1 MIAGIRGPDACVV
14 QAMGILRAIW
24 VDFCRIPQP
33 QGLILAA
40 RHHGDVLRVTMPEA
54 ISSAIRGHRA
64 QFISVEYD
72 YPDLAHLLTV
82 PLVRHEFPA
91 LPVLMLTEYHSE
103 ALSIWAYRSRVW
115 DYRVKPVDETTLAR
129 LFEAMARARI
139 SADHDGWLVQ
149 PFPSDLIAPAG
160 HLRRP
165 LIAAPHTTAAV
176 AYISEHYAEACR
188 IETIAGLCH
197 LSESEFS
204 RVFHREHGVSFR
216 RFLLQYRIAKA
227 RDFLAEPQASVSQVA
242 YAVGF
247 NDLSHFGRMFR
258 RIVGMPATHYQRNLR
273 VTEQPAAEM
282 KISLHR
288 AESFHSTAARF

>member
-1 MIAGIRGPDACVV
+1 MRAWCKH
-14 QAMGILRAIW
+14 MGTLRAVWI
-24 VDFCRIPQP
+24 DFCHVPRRH
-33 QGLILAA
+33 GLFLDAP
-40 RHHGDVLRVTMPEA
+40 GDCDVLRVTLPEA
-54 ISSAIRGHRA
+54 IPAAIRGHRA
-64 QFISVEYD
+64 QFICIEYD
-72 YPDLAHLLTV
+72 YPDQARLRAV
-82 PLVRHEFPA
+82 PMVRREFPA

-103 ALSIWAYRSRVW
+103 ALAIWAYRSRVW
-115 DYRVKPVDETTLAR
+115 DYRVKPVDEKTLAR
-129 LFEAMARARI
+129 LVESMARASRP
-139 SADHDGWLVQ
+139 AGDGWLAQ

-160 HLRRP
+160 HLRKP
-165 LIAAPHTTAAV
+165 LVAAPHTTAAV

-188 IETIAGLCH
+188 IETVAGVCH

-227 RDFLAEPQASVSQVA
+227 RDFLSEPHASVSQVA

-273 VTEQPAAEM
+273 VDGQATEEM
-282 KISLHR
+282 KISLPR
-288 AESFHSTAARF
+288 AESFHSSAARF

>member
-1 MIAGIRGPDACVV
+1 MV
-14 QAMGILRAIW
+14 QAMATLRAVWI
-24 VDFCRIPQP
+24 DFCHVPRRH
-33 QGLILAA
+33 GLFVDAQQSCN
-40 RHHGDVLRVTMPEA
+40 VLRVTLPEA
-54 ISSAIRGHRA
+54 IPAAIRGHRA
-64 QFISVEYD
+64 QFVCIEYD
-72 YPDLAHLLTV
+72 YPDQARLRAV
-82 PLVRHEFPA
+82 PMVRREFPA
-91 LPVLMLTEYHSE
+91 LPLLMLTEYHSE
-103 ALSIWAYRSRVW
+103 ALALWAFRSRVW
-115 DYRVKPVDETTLAR
+115 DYRVKPVDQNTLAR
-129 LFEAMARARI
+129 LFEAMVHAGNMA
-139 SADHDGWLVQ
+139 ANAGWLAD

-165 LIAAPHTTAAV
+165 LIAAPHTTAAI

-188 IETIAGLCH
+188 IETIAGVCH

-227 RDFLAEPQASVSQVA
+227 RDFLAEPCASVSQVA

-273 VTEQPAAEM
+273 IGERPIGEM
-282 KISLHR
+282 KISLPR
-288 AESFHSTAARF
+288 AESFHSIAARF